1 MRELII
7 QYEAHGLL
15 LVQVECLL
23 MALLE
28 LRQELI
34 LAQMILLIQ
43 RVLTIF
49 DLLVLMDIE

>member
-1 MRELII
+1 MQELII

-34 LAQMILLIQ
+34 LVQMILLIQ